1 MTENNQSISPN
12 SVGVH
17 QIPASQ
23 VINVPGHEGQPIQM
37 YGYVKKEEITALQN
51 RMLILETTIRNLKYF
66 IGILSIIFTIVA
78 AIAKI
83 FQ

>member
-1 MTENNQSISPN
+1 MADIRYDGTT
-12 SVGVH
+12 G
-17 QIPASQ
+17 IPTSS
-23 VINVPGHEGQPIQM
+23 VINEPGREGQPVQM
-37 YGYVKKEEITALQN
+37 DGYVKSEEVYAIKD
-51 RMLILETTIRNLKYF
+51 RMLVLETTIKNLKYF

>member
-1 MTENNQSISPN
+1 MSDIKFKETLP
-12 SVGVH
+12 
-17 QIPASQ
+17 IPTSQ
-23 VINVPGHEGQPIQM
+23 VINEPGHEGLPVQM
-37 YGYVKKEEITALQN
+37 VGYVKSEEVYAIKD
-51 RMLILETTIRNLKYF
+51 RMLVLETTIRNLKYF

>member
-12 SVGVH
+12 SVDVH
-17 QIPASQ
+17 QIPASL
-23 VINVPGHEGQPIQM
+23 VINVPGHEGQPRQM

-51 RMLILETTIRNLKYF
+51 RMLILETTIKNLKF
-66 IGILSIIFTIVA
+66 LITILTVIFTIIA
-78 AIAKI
+78 AFAKI